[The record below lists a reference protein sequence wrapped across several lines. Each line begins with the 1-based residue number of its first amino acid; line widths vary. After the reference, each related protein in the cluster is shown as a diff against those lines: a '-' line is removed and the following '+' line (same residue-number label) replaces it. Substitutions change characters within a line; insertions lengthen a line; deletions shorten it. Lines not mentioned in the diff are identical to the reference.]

1 MNMMGTSFI
10 LLGSNLGE
18 REMLMKTAMDM
29 IGKRCGE
36 LVSCSEIYESEP
48 WGFDSDN
55 NFLNQIISIRTELNP
70 HDLLKELLSIEAD
83 LGRQRKSDIHTYESR
98 PMDLDILYY
107 DDLIIDDDDL
117 ILPHPRLHRRR
128 FTLLPLCDIAPD
140 FIHPLFKK
148 SNKVLLEECE
158 DDSNVN
164 VYR

>member
-1 MNMMGTSFI
+1 MGTSFI